1 MQLKNYYWY
10 FKSALPKKICN
21 EIVKLGVSTKNSQA
35 SVGGSPDPRLMGK
48 EKLKD
53 LKTQRDSN
61 ITWLAEKWIYK
72 NIHPYINLANKNAE
86 WNFQWDFSEAC
97 QYTKYKK
104 GQYYDWHYD
113 SWDQPYSN
121 INNKNFFQK
130 IRKLSVTIS
139 LSDPREYKGGVLEFQ
154 LPGKKPIIRKCKEIL
169 PKGSIVVFPSHI
181 WHRVSPVTKGERKSL
196 VVWNLGWPFK

>member
-21 EIVKLGVSTKNSQA
+21 EIVKLGESTKNSQA
-35 SVGGSPDPRLMGK
+35 S
-48 EKLKD
+48 
-53 LKTQRDSN
+53 
-61 ITWLAEKWIYK
+61 
-72 NIHPYINLANKNAE
+72 IHPYINLANKNAE